1 MRRHIITI
9 FLFPVAA
16 FMWLI
21 GWALFYTSSKQV
33 ERRPH
38 DSEATAKED
47 TLEITTI
54 IDEENYAVADS

>member
-1 MRRHIITI
+1 
-9 FLFPVAA
+9 
-16 FMWLI
+16 MWLI
-21 GWALFYTSSKQV
+21 GWTLFYIGSKQV

-54 IDEENYAVADS
+54 IDEENCAIADS

>member
-21 GWALFYTSSKQV
+21 GWALFYIGSKQV

-38 DSEATAKED
+38 DSEATVKED
-47 TLEITTI
+47 MLEITTI
-54 IDEENYAVADS
+54 IEEENCAIADS